1 MSEDTQEPDSALFE
15 DVPEDDGVLQPAD
28 TLDTDDLD
36 DDPLDTGISPLE
48 RHPASERFGVT
59 LAEAR
64 TGETLDQRLAQEEPE
79 EGESGQTDPAAAED
93 PDDDVESN
101 EFAFGDAPAQPRAG
115 RLLSGDE
122 GSHETTDPNYFVRD
136 VGIDGGAAGAEEAAM
151 HLIEDEDDF
160 DGDYEV
166 ESGYELDSEIDPE
179 DLDARP

>member
-1 MSEDTQEPDSALFE
+1 MSEENQEPDSALFE

-28 TLDTDDLD
+28 TLDTDDLE

-79 EGESGQTDPAAAED
+79 EGDPRRSDPAAAEES
-93 PDDDVESN
+93 DDDDDAES
-101 EFAFGDAPAQPRAG
+101 ESFAFGDAPAQPRAG
-115 RLLSGDE
+115 RLLAGDE
-122 GSHETTDPNYFVRD
+122 GSHETTDPSYFVRD

-166 ESGYELDSEIDPE
+166 ASGFESDDEIE
-179 DLDARP
+179 DGEF